1 MDKLCHVIND
11 VRFYREICV
20 YEKLRKMLTKS
31 IMTKLSNNQDVSIIQ
46 HFFNIIEATSLV
58 MP

>member
-46 HFFNIIEATSLV
+46 HFF
-58 MP
+58 